1 MNLLNYINKINRQ
14 IKINS
19 NKYLSYEIQ
28 RDFLYRLPQPK
39 DDIERSYFQ
48 YKCQSFVA
56 ETKITITIKNMVSII
71 IFIYYWFKLYGK
83 NNNNNIK
90 SSNVLIGSKKLLE
103 VVPNIF
109 IHNLICIDIGLKM
122 SLNKEDK
129 KILKYIIKRYPFSW
143 FFILKNLIKIAT
155 YSYAI
160 ENHNPNVIISSC
172 EYSFS
177 SSLLTY
183 YCEQKNIEHINIMHG
198 EKIFDITDAFCRF
211 SKFYIWDE
219 YYVNL
224 FYDLRA
230 NKSLFLVEN
239 QFLLNKINFNKIIT
253 LKKIYY
259 KFYLAYETKESL
271 SVLHNI
277 VEFFLKNNLSVKLRP
292 HPTYTNLKMLNTY
305 FDDELIENF
314 NDVDIITSILSS
326 KNVIAV
332 GSTVLYLAYLLDV
345 SVIIDDLSNIK
356 RYNYFKNNKY
366 IMFAKK
372 HQLLS
377 SEIKNLN

>member
-1 MNLLNYINKINRQ
+1 MSLLNYINKINGQ

-177 SSLLTY
+177 SSILTY
-183 YCEQKNIEHINIMHG
+183 YCEQNNIEHINVMHG
-198 EKIFDITDAFCRF
+198 EKIYDITDAFCRF
-211 SKFYIWDE
+211 TKFFIWDK
-219 YYVNL
+219 YYKNL

-230 NKSLFLVEN
+230 NKSLFLIEN
-239 QFLLNKINFNKIIT
+239 KLLTNIINYKEIKVLNKIH
-253 LKKIYY
+253 Y

-271 SVLHNI
+271 NILHNI
-277 VEFFLKNNLSVKLRP
+277 VECFLKNNLSVKLRP
-292 HPTYTNLKMLNTY
+292 HPKYTNLKMLNSY
-305 FDDELIENF
+305 FGNELIENYL
-314 NDVDIITSILSS
+314 DIDIITSIVNS

-332 GSTVLYLAYLLDV
+332 GSTVLYQAYLLKV
-345 SVIIDDLSNIK
+345 PIIIDDLSNTM
-356 RYNYFKNNKY
+356 RYKYFKNNKC
-366 IMFAKK
+366 IIFTKN

-377 SEIKNLN
+377 EIIKD

>member
-155 YSYAI
+155 YSYVI
-160 ENHNPNVIISSC
+160 KNYNPNVIISSC

-198 EKIFDITDAFCRF
+198 EKIFDITDAYCRF
-211 SKFYIWDE
+211 SKFYIWDK
-219 YYVNL
+219 YYREL
-224 FYDLRA
+224 FF
-230 NKSLFLVEN
+230 SLKADKTKYIIFN
-239 QFLLNKINFNKIIT
+239 PYLL
-253 LKKIYY
+253 KIYKIKENKFENEIDY
-259 KFYLAYETKESL
+259 KFYLAIETKESL
-271 SVLHNI
+271 SNLKNI
-277 VEFFLKNNLSVKLRP
+277 VEILLKYDKKVLIRP
-292 HPTYTNLKMLNTY
+292 HPIYTNQITLKKY
-305 FDDELIENF
+305 FDTKMIEK
-314 NDVDIITSILSS
+314 NDIDILLSLS
-326 KNVIAV
+326 NANNIVAV
-332 GSTVLYLAYLLDV
+332 GSTVLYHAYMLDKNI
-345 SVIIDDLSNIK
+345 IIDDLTNK
-356 RYNYFKNNKY
+356 NRFYYFRNNKY
-366 IMFAKK
+366 IMFHKK
-372 HQLLS
+372 YKLLS
-377 SEIKNLN
+377 DIMKIYT